1 MPRTSSPS
9 RRMAAV
15 LACAAVL
22 AACGDPG
29 AQQQPAPAPANSA
42 LPAKDQAL
50 HDMLPQRIKDAGVLH
65 VGTTLPNLP
74 YLLTDDSNNITGGI
88 TPEVGRA
95 VAAKLGLDY
104 KIENIA
110 WEALLPGVT
119 AGRFDMADDGLSD
132 TEERQRVG
140 IFVDYM
146 QSASVLVT
154 AKSNEGKY
162 KSVDDACGK
171 RIATIRG
178 TTDVQHA
185 EEISQACVGKGKP
198 AAEARQYPTAQDADL
213 ALRSGQ
219 ADFQVAVTEQAK
231 YAIEAQHAPIV
242 IVSDDFGLSYVGMYL
257 RKDDQ
262 QLADALLAA
271 LKALKADG
279 TLDRVIGHY
288 GLKSIPEPGLNLATA
303 KG

>member
-1 MPRTSSPS
+1 M
-9 RRMAAV
+9 RRQLVAAV
-15 LACAAVL
+15 AALGLL

-29 AQQQPAPAPANSA
+29 ATPAPPDAS

-50 HDMLPQRIKDAGVLH
+50 HDLLPQRLKDAGVLK

-74 YLLTDDSNNITGGI
+74 YLLTDGSNNITGGI

-95 VAAKLGLDY
+95 VAAKLGLRY
-104 KIENIA
+104 EIENIA

-140 IFVDYM
+140 LFVDYM

-154 AKSNEGKY
+154 AKSNEGRY
-162 KSVDDACGK
+162 RSVEDACGR
-171 RIATIRG
+171 RIAAIRG

-185 EEISQACVGKGKP
+185 DEISQECVRKGKP
-198 AAEARQYPTAQDADL
+198 AAESTQYPTAQDADL

-219 ADFQVAVTEQAK
+219 ADFQVAVTEQAR
-231 YAIEAQHAPIV
+231 YAIKEQNAPIV
-242 IVSDDFGLSYVGMYL
+242 IVSADFAPTYVGMYL
-257 RKDDQ
+257 RKDDR

-279 TLDRVIGHY
+279 TLDRIIGRY
-288 GLKSIPEPGLNLATA
+288 GLRSLPEPGLNLATS
-303 KG
+303 GS

>member
-1 MPRTSSPS
+1 MRNRPLRYLAASV
-9 RRMAAV
+9 AV
-15 LACAAVL
+15 LGL
-22 AACGDPG
+22 LTACGDPG
-29 AQQQPAPAPANSA
+29 AQQQPAAGANTA

-50 HDMLPQRIKDAGVLH
+50 HDMLPQRVKDAGVLH

-88 TPEVGRA
+88 TVDVGKA

-104 KIENIA
+104 RIENIA
-110 WEALLPGVT
+110 WEALLPGVV

-132 TEERQRVG
+132 TAERQQVG
-140 IFVDYM
+140 VFVDYM

-154 AKSNEGKY
+154 AKANEGKY

-185 EEISQACVGKGKP
+185 DDISKACVDKGKP

-231 YAIEAQHAPIV
+231 YAISTQNAPIV
-242 IVSDDFGLSYVGMYL
+242 IVSDNFGLSYVGMYL
-257 RKDDQ
+257 RKDDTA
-262 QLADALLAA
+262 LANALLAA
-271 LKALKADG
+271 LKALKSDG

-288 GLKSIPEPGLNLATA
+288 GLTSIPEPGLNLA
-303 KG
+303 KGN

>member
-1 MPRTSSPS
+1 MLRHVL
-9 RRMAAV
+9 AAV
-15 LACAAVL
+15 AAVGLL

-29 AQQQPAPAPANSA
+29 ATQQQAQSDAP

-50 HDMLPQRIKDAGVLH
+50 HDLLPQRLKDAGVLK

-74 YLLTDDSNNITGGI
+74 YLLTDSNNNITGGI

-95 VAAKLGLDY
+95 VAAKLGLRY
-104 KIENIA
+104 EIENIA

-132 TEERQRVG
+132 TAERQRVG
-140 IFVDYM
+140 LFVDYM

-162 KSVDDACGK
+162 KSLEDACGK
-171 RIATIRG
+171 RVATIRG

-185 EEISQACVGKGKP
+185 EEVSQDCLTKGKP
-198 AAEARQYPTAQDADL
+198 AVEVTQYPTAQDADL

-231 YAIEAQHAPIV
+231 YAIKEQNAPIA
-242 IVSDDFGLSYVGMYL
+242 IVSEDFAPTYVGMYL
-257 RKDDQ
+257 RKDDEQ
-262 QLADALLAA
+262 FADALLAA

-279 TLDRVIGHY
+279 SLDRIIGRY
-288 GLKSIPEPGLNLATA
+288 GLRPLAEPGVNLATS
-303 KG
+303 GS

>member
-1 MPRTSSPS
+1 M
-9 RRMAAV
+9 RRP
-15 LACAAVL
+15 LAVL
-22 AACGDPG
+22 AAIAIAAAGCGDPG
-29 AQQQPAPAPANSA
+29 AATQPAAPSA
-42 LPAKDQAL
+42 SDLPAKDQKL
-50 HDMLPQRIKDAGVLH
+50 HDMLPQRIKDAGKLH

-74 YLLTDDSNNITGGI
+74 YLLTDASNNITGGI
-88 TPEVGRA
+88 TPDVGRA
-95 VAAKLGLDY
+95 VAAKLGLGY
-104 KIENIA
+104 EIENIA
-110 WEALLPGVT
+110 WEALLPGLT

-140 IFVDYM
+140 VFVDYM

-185 EEISQACVGKGKP
+185 EEISQACVGKGKQ

-231 YAIEAQHAPIV
+231 YAISTQNAPIV
-242 IVSDDFGLSYVGMYL
+242 IVSEDFAPTYVGMYL
-257 RKDDQ
+257 RKDDT
-262 QLADALLAA
+262 QLAEALLAA
-271 LKALKADG
+271 LKALKSDG
-279 TLDRVIGHY
+279 TLDRIIGHY
-288 GLKSIPEPGLNLATA
+288 GLKALSEPGLNLAT
-303 KG
+303 KGG

>member
-1 MPRTSSPS
+1 M
-9 RRMAAV
+9 RRPLVAAV
-15 LACAAVL
+15 AAL
-22 AACGDPG
+22 GLLTACGDPG
-29 AQQQPAPAPANSA
+29 APPPPQSGAP

-50 HDMLPQRIKDAGVLH
+50 HDMLPQRLKDAGVLK

-74 YLLTDDSNNITGGI
+74 YLLTDEDNNITGGI

-95 VAAKLGLDY
+95 VAAKLGLRY
-104 KIENIA
+104 EIENIA
-110 WEALLPGVT
+110 WEALLPGVA

-140 IFVDYM
+140 LFVDYM

-154 AKSNEGKY
+154 AKANEGRY
-162 KSVDDACGK
+162 KSVEDACGK

-185 EEISQACVGKGKP
+185 DEISQDCVRKGKP
-198 AAEARQYPTAQDADL
+198 AAAATQYPTAQDADL

-231 YAIEAQHAPIV
+231 YAIREQNAPIV
-242 IVSDDFGLSYVGMYL
+242 IVSADFAPTYVGMYL
-257 RKDDQ
+257 RKDDKP
-262 QLADALLAA
+262 LADALLAA

-279 TLDRVIGHY
+279 TLDRIIGHY
-288 GLKSIPEPGLNLATA
+288 GLQALPEPGLNLAT
-303 KG
+303 GGS

>member
-1 MPRTSSPS
+1 MPR
-9 RRMAAV
+9 RLAV
-15 LACAAVL
+15 TAL
-22 AACGDPG
+22 AAILVTAGCGDPG
-29 AQQQPAPAPANSA
+29 AQQQPTAPAATA
-42 LPAKDQAL
+42 QPAKDQAL
-50 HDMLPQRIKDAGVLH
+50 HDLLPQRIKDAGVLN

-74 YLLTDDSNNITGGI
+74 YLLTDADNTITGGI
-88 TPEVGRA
+88 TPEVGKA
-95 VAAKLGLDY
+95 VAAKLGVGY

-110 WEALLPGVT
+110 WEALLPGVA

-140 IFVDYM
+140 VFVDYM

-154 AKSNEGKY
+154 AKANEGKF
-162 KSVDDACGK
+162 KSIDDACGK

-178 TTDVQHA
+178 TTDVKHA
-185 EEISQACVGKGKP
+185 EEISQDCVKKGKA

-231 YAIEAQHAPIV
+231 YAIEKQNAPIA
-242 IVSDDFGLSYVGMYL
+242 IVSENFGLSYVGMYL
-257 RKDDQ
+257 RKDDT

-279 TLDRVIGHY
+279 TLDTIIGHY
-288 GLKSIPEPGLNLATA
+288 GLKALPEPGINLAT
-303 KG
+303 KGS

>member
-1 MPRTSSPS
+1 MPRLLL
-9 RRMAAV
+9 AAV
-15 LACAAVL
+15 AALGLL

-29 AQQQPAPAPANSA
+29 ATTRQPQSDAP
-42 LPAKDQAL
+42 LPAEDRAL
-50 HDMLPQRIKDAGVLH
+50 HDMLPQRLKDSGVLK

-74 YLLTDDSNNITGGI
+74 YLLTDSNNNITGGI

-95 VAAKLGLDY
+95 VAAKLGLRY
-104 KIENIA
+104 EIENIA

-140 IFVDYM
+140 LFVDYM
-146 QSASVLVT
+146 RSASVLVT

-162 KSVDDACGK
+162 KSVEDSCGK
-171 RIATIRG
+171 RVATIRG

-185 EEISQACVGKGKP
+185 EEISQDCQKKGKG
-198 AAEARQYPTAQDADL
+198 AVEVTQYPTAQDADL

-231 YAIEAQHAPIV
+231 YAIKEQNAPIA
-242 IVSDDFGLSYVGMYL
+242 IVSADFAPTYVGMYL
-257 RKDDQ
+257 RKDDK
-262 QLADALLAA
+262 QLGDALLAA

-279 TLDRVIGHY
+279 SLDRIIGNY
-288 GLKSIPEPGLNLATA
+288 GLEPLPEPGLNLATS
-303 KG
+303 GR